1 MIIPGGIEV
10 TWVFTLIRLIL
21 EAKFGDD
28 LQVHSIGATFSLKEM
43 YSCMKKLFTFFPC
56 SPRVLTRNVMGT

>member
-1 MIIPGGIEV
+1 MMIPGGIEV

-28 LQVHSIGATFSLKEM
+28 LQVHSIGATFSLQEM
-43 YSCMKKLFTFFPC
+43 
-56 SPRVLTRNVMGT
+56 